1 MNGNVMFEVK
11 DLCKSFG
18 ELQVL
23 KGLNETFYKGDVAAV
38 IGPSGSGKS
47 TFIRCLNLLEQ
58 PTSGSIFFEGTDI
71 TAKGFDVNKH
81 RQKVGMVFQNP
92 DNQIV
97 ATVVEE
103 DVAFGLEN
111 IGVPPKE
118 MRERVDRALM
128 DVGIYEYKKHA
139 PHRLSGGQK
148 QRVAIAGIIA
158 MRPKCI
164 VLDEPTAMLDPRGR
178 KEVMETIHK
187 LNKEYGITVVL
198 ITHYMDEAA
207 QCDRIIVMDSGKVI
221 LDDTPKKVFSHVRE
235 LKNVGLD
242 VPQTSELIYE
252 FLKEGYNL
260 PKDVLTEEEC
270 IKAITT
276 LFRRKGI
283 KPQLSKETQEQSSDE
298 QIV

>member
-1 MNGNVMFEVK
+1 MNDFIEAKSISFSYRVEDNQKPVNVFENLNVTIRE
-11 DLCKSFG
+11 G
-18 ELQVL
+18 EMTAVL
-23 KGLNETFYKGDVAAV
+23 GHN
-38 IGPSGSGKS
+38 GSGKS
-47 TFIRCLNLLEQ
+47 TFAKHLNAILLPSGGKVYVDGIDTADEQ
-58 PTSGSIFFEGTDI
+58 RLYDI
-71 TAKGFDVNKH
+71 

-148 QRVAIAGIIA
+148 QRALCQQ
-158 MRPKCI
+158 PELI